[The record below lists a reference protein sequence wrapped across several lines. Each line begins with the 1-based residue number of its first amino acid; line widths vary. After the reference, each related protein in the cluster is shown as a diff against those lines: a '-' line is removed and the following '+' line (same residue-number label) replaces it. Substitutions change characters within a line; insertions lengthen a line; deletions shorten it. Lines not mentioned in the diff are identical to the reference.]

1 MSLYDDTLVQCY
13 YLMPLY
19 DVLVQCP
26 YMVALLAIPLY
37 GGAFVLWREE
47 KLRPKITTF
56 VVPLRNGIL
65 RCDGLFWWPFGGAVC
80 LVVSIALKRFDC
92 IVLIGPDTRG
102 SYKCGHC
109 GWIGGKA
116 VIRRL
121 SRARLSWG
129 R

>member
-13 YLMPLY
+13 YLMPLC

-37 GGAFVLWREE
+37 GAFVLWREE

-56 VVPLRNGIL
+56 VVPLRNGIM

-80 LVVSIALKRFDC
+80 LCCFNCLEAF
-92 IVLIGPDTRG
+92 
-102 SYKCGHC
+102 
-109 GWIGGKA
+109 
-116 VIRRL
+116 
-121 SRARLSWG
+121 
-129 R
+129 